1 MVTRLFT
8 LSAYAIRPTSRKGTD
23 MKLLASLSV
32 TALAAGFA
40 NTNAGS
46 KLYICADPQPT
57 ELNQAAFEGL
67 TWVQIGGVGSAG
79 EAGTS
84 TNILTYDTWDTDVTQ
99 KAKGISNAGDP
110 DIEVARDPEDA
121 GQDILRTAARTNFN
135 YAFKEERNDQPND
148 DVDSS
153 PTTYYNRGLV
163 SGPRRPRGRNE
174 DFDLE
179 IYTLGLQ
186 QLEIVVDAVDG
197 TI

>member
-1 MVTRLFT
+1 
-8 LSAYAIRPTSRKGTD
+8 

-32 TALAAGFA
+32 TALAAAFA

-46 KLYICADPQPT
+46 KLFICATPQPDDLDQT
-57 ELNQAAFEGL
+57 GFEGL

-84 TNILTYDTWDTDVTQ
+84 TNILTYDTWDTEVAQ

-110 DIEVARDPEDA
+110 DIEVARDPDDA
-121 GQDILRTAARTNFN
+121 GQVILRAAALTNLN
-135 YAFKEERNDQPND
+135 YAFKEMRNDAPNAD
-148 DVDSS
+148 EDSR

-163 SGPRRPRGRNE
+163 IGPRRPRGRNE

-186 QLEIVVDAVDG
+186 QREVVVDPIDG
-197 TI
+197 TA

>member
-1 MVTRLFT
+1 
-8 LSAYAIRPTSRKGTD
+8 

-46 KLYICADPQPT
+46 KLYICATPQPDDLDQT
-57 ELNQAAFEGL
+57 GFEAL

-84 TNILTYDTWDTDVTQ
+84 TNILTYDTWDTEVTQ

-135 YAFKEERNDQPND
+135 YAFKEERNDAPND
-148 DVDSS
+148 LVGSS

-186 QLEIVVDAVDG
+186 QLEIVVDPVDG
-197 TI
+197 TPP